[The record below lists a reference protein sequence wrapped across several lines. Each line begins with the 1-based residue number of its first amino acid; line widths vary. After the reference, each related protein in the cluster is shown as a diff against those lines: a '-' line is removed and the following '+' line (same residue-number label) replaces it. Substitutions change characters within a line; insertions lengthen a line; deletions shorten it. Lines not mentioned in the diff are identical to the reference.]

1 MIDIF
6 EKCFK
11 IHDVSYFLGNT
22 LLYIENQRYF
32 GVIIIAFHFLQ
43 QFGISLLHVN
53 ILIYFIESGI
63 PKMPLQPALNGRR
76 ESRLQLILK
85 IIVVVICRLV
95 LSLAR
100 RFAYPFAPVLSRG
113 LGVPLTSITSLIAV
127 NWATSL
133 LGIFFGP
140 LADRFGYRKM
150 MVLGLVLLAV
160 GMFAGGLFPLYG
172 VILIALFLA
181 GLGKVVFDPAVQ
193 AYVSERVPY
202 SRRATAIGFL
212 EISWAGCTLLG
223 IPLIALLIDKFGW
236 RSPFFAMGAIGF
248 AGIIALITLFPADE
262 QSISKPRRSLS
273 VKKALPIIVQDKA
286 SLGMLAYIFFFSA
299 AIDNLFVVYG
309 AWLENA
315 FSVSVVALGMATGV
329 IGVAELVGEI
339 LVATISDRLGLKRV
353 VMIGVTICIFTYGLL
368 PFAGQSLLPALA
380 GLFIHFL
387 IFEFTIISSVAL
399 CTELQPEMRAT
410 VLASFFGGAGLG
422 RILGALMGGPIWLS
436 GGIVVTGLVSAGI
449 TALALISLCWGL
461 RGWRKG

>member
-1 MIDIF
+1 M
-6 EKCFK
+6 
-11 IHDVSYFLGNT
+11 
-22 LLYIENQRYF
+22 R
-32 GVIIIAFHFLQ
+32 LQ
-43 QFGISLLHVN
+43 STI
-53 ILIYFIESGI
+53 
-63 PKMPLQPALNGRR
+63 NGRG

-85 IIVVVICRLV
+85 IVVVVICRLV
-95 LSLAR
+95 LNTAR
-100 RFAYPFAPVLSRG
+100 RFTYPFAPVLSRE

-150 MVLGLVLLAV
+150 MVLGLVMLAV
-160 GMFAGGLFPLYG
+160 GMFAGGLFPFYG
-172 VILIALFLA
+172 VILITLFLA
-181 GLGKVVFDPAVQ
+181 GLGKIVFDPAVQ

-410 VLASFFGGAGLG
+410 VIAGFFGAAGLG

>member
-1 MIDIF
+1 
-6 EKCFK
+6 
-11 IHDVSYFLGNT
+11 
-22 LLYIENQRYF
+22 
-32 GVIIIAFHFLQ
+32 
-43 QFGISLLHVN
+43 
-53 ILIYFIESGI
+53 
-63 PKMPLQPALNGRR
+63 
-76 ESRLQLILK
+76 
-85 IIVVVICRLV
+85 
-95 LSLAR
+95 
-100 RFAYPFAPVLSRG
+100 
-113 LGVPLTSITSLIAV
+113 
-127 NWATSL
+127 
-133 LGIFFGP
+133 
-140 LADRFGYRKM
+140 M
-150 MVLGLVLLAV
+150 MVLGLVMLAV

-449 TALALISLCWGL
+449 TALALISLGWGL